1 MPQLA
6 SLIEIMSNQE
16 PSTVFTVLIQHKTT
30 QSRRGQVVG
39 VLNVIRYLVLGAA
52 GAYWLARLTQM
63 LSGQ

>member
-1 MPQLA
+1 
-6 SLIEIMSNQE
+6 MSNQE